1 MVPSNE
7 ETVSL
12 ATPPYLLQALRKEWD
27 DRLGKMSNDFKEQMK
42 TSREHY
48 ELMHKQIEEIEKLQ
62 KVTEIAIGTLAPH
75 GIYGGGIL
83 DIV

>member
-1 MVPSNE
+1 
-7 ETVSL
+7 
-12 ATPPYLLQALRKEWD
+12 
-27 DRLGKMSNDFKEQMK
+27 MSNDFKEQMK

-62 KVTEIAIGTLAPH
+62 KVTEIAIGTLASH